1 MPARPAALRGLPL
14 LQDLGPLEGRRVLVR
29 TDFNVPVDETPQG
42 RVIADDLRIRATLPT
57 LQWLLDQGAEVVCC
71 SHMGRPKGAVDSRY
85 SLDIVAKRVAEL
97 APGVEVMENLR
108 FDPREEANDPSFIA
122 ELIMG
127 FDAYVNDAF
136 GVSHRSHASVVGPPA
151 FLPSAAGRLLEQE
164 VEVLG
169 GLLKEPVRP
178 FVAIVGGAKVADK
191 LGVMAALSHKADA
204 IIVGGGMAF
213 TFLAAQGRKVGGSL
227 LDTKRIEECRA
238 LLEGPAQILLPTDVV
253 ALSPGAR
260 FGSGERSG
268 DVELFDGDLPEGWMG
283 LDVGPAS
290 AERFAAAIAEAGTVL
305 WNGPMGAFED
315 PRFAEGTRRVGA
327 AVAQSSGASVVGGGD
342 SARAAEDL
350 GITASIDFLSTGGG
364 ASLEFLE
371 FGDLPALAALR
382 HAPNAPEA

>member
-178 FVAIVGGAKVADK
+178 FVAIVGGA
-191 LGVMAALSHKADA
+191 
-204 IIVGGGMAF
+204 
-213 TFLAAQGRKVGGSL
+213 
-227 LDTKRIEECRA
+227 
-238 LLEGPAQILLPTDVV
+238 
-253 ALSPGAR
+253 
-260 FGSGERSG
+260 
-268 DVELFDGDLPEGWMG
+268 
-283 LDVGPAS
+283 
-290 AERFAAAIAEAGTVL
+290 
-305 WNGPMGAFED
+305 
-315 PRFAEGTRRVGA
+315 
-327 AVAQSSGASVVGGGD
+327 
-342 SARAAEDL
+342 
-350 GITASIDFLSTGGG
+350 
-364 ASLEFLE
+364 
-371 FGDLPALAALR
+371 
-382 HAPNAPEA
+382 